1 MIDKE
6 DQVICK
12 ELITLYHT
20 FLIVEKVRDGCDGYD
35 SHFHLPLFWIKIHL
49 KVSLSKDDP
58 FEMFSNVKFQTQSK
72 RKHLLKYMLKL
83 KQKTQL

>member
-1 MIDKE
+1 M
-6 DQVICK
+6 
-12 ELITLYHT
+12 L
-20 FLIVEKVRDGCDGYD
+20 
-35 SHFHLPLFWIKIHL
+35 KIIYEMFSMVL
-49 KVSLSKDDP
+49 VTGTTIGGTAPALLTMQLSKDDP